1 MEIQTGFPILQI
13 SAEKTKA
20 SGSLEYMGR
29 CDGSPDFPNVH
40 APRNG
45 GGPPLEIFRD
55 VFSKDPMMRVK
66 QDTSGKIRM
75 VEADVP
81 GDLLDVKIGHIS
93 FAIESPQRTFYSP
106 GIALH
111 MILAT
116 PEVTDFTKRQNIG
129 PLEKESF
136 ELPGDSFG
144 SDQPRVSGDLDNVTV
159 SQALDYVVQTY
170 YSAQGHPSFWAY
182 KSCSDN
188 SGGRRVFSAFFEI
201 FPPCSQSEPLT
212 PATPAR

>member
-81 GDLLDVKIGHIS
+81 GDLLD
-93 FAIESPQRTFYSP
+93 AQRKQLRF
-106 GIALH
+106 GDDEWI
-111 MILAT
+111 
-116 PEVTDFTKRQNIG
+116 VQQRQG
-129 PLEKESF
+129 LQRH
-136 ELPGDSFG
+136 G
-144 SDQPRVSGDLDNVTV
+144 RV
-159 SQALDYVVQTY
+159 
-170 YSAQGHPSFWAY
+170 
-182 KSCSDN
+182 
-188 SGGRRVFSAFFEI
+188 
-201 FPPCSQSEPLT
+201 EPLR
-212 PATPAR
+212 AVEIHDRCVKHIEERHGF